1 MTLDKNSHLRDADIA
16 DLLRQAR
23 FDEVVFGA
31 LAMGDN
37 ISDIAAR
44 CFRRIFYIRYHAFA
58 LSQEA
63 EEAIRKAA
71 DDGNP
76 HAQFAYARLL
86 LLGNWEMDDIE
97 KSVDYLDKACDQGL
111 SDATAALGEAL
122 YYGDFGFVD
131 RFKAKECLLESLE
144 QVSDY
149 GAFVHAKNTL
159 FGTQDNDINTDLVIT
174 VTTALIE
181 KEEGEGMPSAIWKYL
196 RGIAYEADGNVEAAC
211 RDYEDAANNG
221 ILDAWACLASAKCID
236 PETGEFTDLDE
247 YERMLNEGV
256 QHHSAEALQL
266 LYVPVVAAFDSLDE
280 ETQKSLR
287 DEIIENIT
295 TSFFWGSKTAP
306 VLLGDIYYNGW
317 CNQPEDNQ
325 QAWGWYARAALWEN
339 PEGYEKM
346 FDMVSDGLIDCE
358 QDHCDDI
365 AIRGARLGSEK
376 LTIETVDAYYAG
388 RLTDFAAEIEQY
400 YIPLYKKN
408 EEDEEDEGPDDDGR
422 FDAWS

>member
-23 FDEVVFGA
+23 FDDVVFGA

-37 ISDIAAR
+37 ISDFAAR
-44 CFRRIFYIRYHAFA
+44 CFRRIFFIRYHAFA

-63 EEAIRKAA
+63 EEAIKKAA
-71 DDGNP
+71 DDGNL
-76 HAQFAYARLL
+76 HAQFAYGRLL
-86 LLGNWEMDDIE
+86 LLGNWEMEDIE
-97 KSVDYLDKACDQGL
+97 KSVNYLGNAYDQGL
-111 SDATAALGEAL
+111 SDAGAALSEAL
-122 YYGDFGFVD
+122 YYGDFGFID
-131 RFKAKECLLESLE
+131 RLKAKECLLESLE
-144 QVSDY
+144 QLSDY

-159 FGTQDNDINTDLVIT
+159 FGTQDNDIDTGLVIT

-196 RGIAYEADGNVEAAC
+196 RGIANEADGNVEAAC

-221 ILDAWACLASAKCID
+221 ILDAWACLATAKCMD
-236 PETGEFTDLDE
+236 PETGDFNDLDE

-266 LYVPVVAAFDSLDE
+266 LYAPVVAAFDSLDE
-280 ETQKSLR
+280 ETQKSLS
-287 DEIIENIT
+287 DEIIENLT
-295 TSFFWGSKTAP
+295 TAFYWGSKTVP

-346 FDMVSDGLIDCE
+346 FEMVSDGLIDME
-358 QDHCDDI
+358 QDACDNL

-400 YIPLYKKN
+400 YVPLYKN
-408 EEDEEDEGPDDDGR
+408 EEDDEGPDDDGR